1 VTHPHSN
8 HPAPRLRRFHGWL
21 ALPMLATAVSASAA
35 SASSWHRHVDW
46 QGRQATMQATGNG
59 YLLTYPGGS
68 RQIAAGASAAR
79 TASPLFD
86 GLFAMAQ
93 DDLKLDSVTSIQD
106 GAFDHGQPMPCHCFE
121 TGLKWPYV
129 WTRDLS
135 YSVDLG
141 LWRFD
146 PERARNGLLFKL
158 SGVRAKDVPQGLY
171 PMQDTGSGGSWPIS
185 TDRIVWFLG
194 ARHLLGDKAFAD
206 KVWLA
211 LGDTLAQDRQYIF
224 DPQLGLYRGET
235 SFLDWRE
242 QTYPAWTANNVVF
255 IAQSFSLSTN
265 VLHYEALKLAAHLAA
280 QRGDARAATWRA
292 QAAALKKAI
301 NDHFWRADRGL
312 YMSYIGGDG
321 QPMEAYD
328 LLGIALAVT
337 SGVAD
342 GERARETLAHYPIWP
357 SGSPVIWPERA
368 DQPIYH
374 NRAIWPFVSAYA
386 LRAARVTRQPEL
398 IARELHSIM
407 RGAALA
413 GSNMENFS
421 LVAQSTHVN
430 EGKLSGPVVDS
441 PRQLWSVAAYLDAV
455 TEGVFGLESDGSVK
469 PELPVSLVPMLFGA
483 HDRISLQLRDRRI
496 TLVRP
501 ATLDGNLLVAGS
513 RSKHGDDT
521 VVMLKAIRVSSAPL
535 QTHAPMYA
543 PPTPAAPAVTR
554 DGKHVIVR
562 ADGHAVLYVNGRRHG
577 PIDGSLSLPWSPAQQ
592 CFDLTRVGK
601 DGVESLPSPSTCIG
615 ETASVTGA
623 WPRTWTAPASGHFRV
638 WLDYDNPHGPI
649 NTGITA
655 GVKRLRVD
663 CAGEPA
669 QQAIMVMP
677 HSVGQQASTTGRF
690 AAKAGA
696 RCRFALEQGFNMS
709 DLAHFK
715 HYTGGTGGNSGPLNA
730 ANVGALHIAPLATH
744 ASMH

>member
-1 VTHPHSN
+1 
-8 HPAPRLRRFHGWL
+8 
-21 ALPMLATAVSASAA
+21 MLATALSASAA
-35 SASSWHRHVDW
+35 GDSTWHHQVDW
-46 QGRQATMQATGNG
+46 QGHQASMQVTGDS
-59 YLLTYPGGS
+59 YLLNFPGGS
-68 RQIAAGASAAR
+68 RHIAAGAASAS

-146 PERARNGLLFKL
+146 PARARNGLLFKL

-206 KVWLA
+206 KVWTA

-224 DPQLGLYRGET
+224 DPAMGLYRGET

-265 VLHYEALKLAAHLAA
+265 VLHYEALKLAAALAA

-292 QAAALKKAI
+292 QATALKKAI
-301 NDHFWRADRGL
+301 NEHFWRASRGL

-342 GERARETLAHYPIWP
+342 PQRARETLANYPIWP

-407 RGAALA
+407 RGAAMN

-421 LVAQSTHVN
+421 LVAQSIHVD

-455 TEGVFGLESDGSVK
+455 TEGVFGLENDGHVN
-469 PELPVSLVPMLFGA
+469 PELPVSLVPMLFGSGEQ
-483 HDRISLQLRDRRI
+483 ISLQLPGRKI
-496 TLVRP
+496 TLIRP
-501 ATLDGNLLVAGS
+501 ASLDGNLLVTDHRTRVG
-513 RSKHGDDT
+513 HDIVIT
-521 VVMLKAIRVSSAPL
+521 LKAIHVDASPL
-535 QTHAPMYA
+535 ATHAPMYA
-543 PPTPAAPAVTR
+543 PATPAAPTVTR
-554 DGKHVIVR
+554 VGDHWRIRSAGQ
-562 ADGHAVLYVNGRRHG
+562 AMLYVNGRRHG
-577 PIDGSLSLPWSPAQQ
+577 PIDGSLELAHTAAQQ
-592 CFDLTRVGK
+592 CFDLTRIGK
-601 DGVESLPSPSTCIG
+601 DGVESLPSRSTCVG
-615 ETASVTGA
+615 TTAQVAGA
-623 WPRTWTAPASGHFRV
+623 WPRSWRAPSSGRFRI

-649 NTGITA
+649 NTGISA
-655 GVKRLRVD
+655 GVKKLDVK
-663 CAGEPA
+663 CSGEPA
-669 QQAIMVMP
+669 QVVIMVMP
-677 HSVGQQASTTGRF
+677 HSVGRQDSTTGRF
-690 AAKAGA
+690 MAKAGA
-696 RCRFALEQGFNMS
+696 RCSFALAQGFNMS
-709 DLAHFK
+709 DLAHFS
-715 HYTGGTGGNSGPLNA
+715 HYTGGTGGSSGPLNSA
-730 ANVGALHIAPLATH
+730 DIGALHIAPLADDAMTH
-744 ASMH
+744 